1 MIDSREQ
8 LLTEED
14 LHQCV
19 GQVRRYWGAHLH
31 VHISSVSAPRMDW
44 RVVEIP
50 PEYKF
55 WGHDE
60 LLQTLRHEW
69 GRRMICPLSPERG
82 AILRKVAE
90 KEGLTQKQAQHV
102 VNMAC
107 DLWLDRQYLQDP
119 TWNTVYWDGKRTS
132 IRKLIGSLGPE
143 DAPWP
148 AAFSFLYV
156 RLLRN
161 TAPTGE
167 RHDSMQDS
175 LLTGMLEGCQTL
187 VKKTRSVSQ
196 SLWEALYDGEDERPR
211 RVRTAACVL
220 RELLPKAKKFLVSF
234 PHSFEPGRDANL
246 TPSLRRLGREA
257 GLTEQD
263 LADLFDDSA
272 EEVRNRTSRLDLYT
286 DIVPTVE
293 QFADDQRRNERQEG
307 YERWKEGDRL
317 QDLDPLASLQRAG
330 ALFPG
335 VTTLSPRRR
344 SDGQQEEE
352 GCGRVALI
360 VDDSGSTSGAPL
372 RREQEAAFAVI
383 AAARR
388 FGDPVGLVVFGS
400 SVTTS
405 MRPTTKYEKIE
416 RAIAGLSS
424 NSGGTELAPAL
435 AKALDYFPQTL
446 RGALVIMTD
455 AGFADRD
462 AVSSKLNALPG
473 GVKCTAFCFG
483 EEDSIRDAFSEASA
497 STRVYATSPEDPF
510 AETALNELYG

>member
-1 MIDSREQ
+1 
-8 LLTEED
+8 
-14 LHQCV
+14 
-19 GQVRRYWGAHLH
+19 
-31 VHISSVSAPRMDW
+31 MDW

-50 PEYKF
+50 SEYRLWSPE
-55 WGHDE
+55 E
-60 LLQTLRHEW
+60 LLQTLLHEW
-69 GRRMICPLSPERG
+69 GHRMISPLSPERG
-82 AILRKVAE
+82 AILRKAAE

-119 TWNTVYWDGKRTS
+119 TWNTVYWNGTRTS

-148 AAFSFLYV
+148 VALAFLYV
-156 RLLRN
+156 RLLRC

-167 RHDSMQDS
+167 KRDSMQDS
-175 LLTGMLEGCQTL
+175 LLTGMLEGCQTT

-196 SLWEALYDGEDERPR
+196 SLWEALYEGEDERPR
-211 RVRTAACVL
+211 RVRTAARVL
-220 RELLPKAKKFLVSF
+220 RGLLPEAQKVLVSVS
-234 PHSFEPGRDANL
+234 HSFEPGGDANL

-272 EEVRNRTSRLDLYT
+272 EEIRNRRRRLDLYT
-286 DIVPTVE
+286 DIVPIVE
-293 QFADDQRRNERQEG
+293 QFADNQRRNERQEG

-317 QDLDPLASLQRAG
+317 QDLDSLASLQRAG
-330 ALFPG
+330 ALLPG

-360 VDDSGSTSGAPL
+360 VDDSGSTSGSPL

-400 SVTTS
+400 SVTAS
-405 MRPTTKYEKIE
+405 IAPTTKYGKIE

-424 NSGGTELAPAL
+424 SSGGTELAPAL
-435 AKALDYFPQTL
+435 AKALEYFSQTL

-455 AGFADRD
+455 AGFSDKE
-462 AVSSKLNALPG
+462 AVSRRLTALPA
-473 GVKCTAFCFG
+473 GVECTAFCFG
-483 EEDSIRDAFSEASA
+483 GEDSIREAFSEASA
-497 STRVYATSPEDPF
+497 STRVYASSPDEPF